1 MTAQPHLAGHERG
14 VMKTMLM
21 AIVTLMVLA
30 SPAVAENNPCLQYDK
45 PVTLTGRL
53 SSHKTDYRGEAKD
66 FRYIVLT
73 LDTSI
78 CVAGAGGLSDDDT
91 EYNVH
96 AMHVIDLTC
105 TDQSQRTWTRGAR
118 VKISGELFHAHTIY
132 HQTRIL
138 ISANQIKRLD
148 GPTPACKGLR

>member
-1 MTAQPHLAGHERG
+1 
-14 VMKTMLM
+14 MKKMLM
-21 AIVTLMVLA
+21 AIDVTLMVLA

-45 PVTLTGRL
+45 PVTFTGMLT
-53 SSHKTDYRGEAKD
+53 SHKTDYRGEAKD

-91 EYNVH
+91 EDNVH
-96 AMHVIDLTC
+96 AIGVIDLTC
-105 TDQSQRTWTRGAR
+105 TDQSRRTWTRGAR
-118 VKISGELFHAHTIY
+118 VKVSGELFHAHNIY
-132 HQTRIL
+132 HQTPIP

-148 GPTPACKGLR
+148 GPTPACKK